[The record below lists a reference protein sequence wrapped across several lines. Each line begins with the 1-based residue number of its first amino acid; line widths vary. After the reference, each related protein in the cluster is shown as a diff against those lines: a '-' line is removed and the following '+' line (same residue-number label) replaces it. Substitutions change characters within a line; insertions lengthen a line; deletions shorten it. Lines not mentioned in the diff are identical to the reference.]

1 MYNRISFSHKRKN
14 KEILPFATAWM
25 GFEGIMLS
33 EISQSV
39 VRERQILSDLTYM
52 WNLKKSL
59 LEKEMRFVVTRG
71 KSQGVGG
78 RARNWRKL
86 VKRYKLPVTR

>member
-1 MYNRISFSHKRKN
+1 
-14 KEILPFATAWM
+14 M

-52 WNLKKSL
+52 WNLKNSL

-71 KSQGVGG
+71 KSHGVGR